1 MRLLLSWIDQLR
13 RITAENLASVSSA
26 LVSQFEEIVTAANA
40 WAGED
45 HDPTGVHTVV
55 KFKAQSTTPP
65 ALAGHL
71 VTYWDGTNLKYVKP
85 DGSTGNIV

>member
-1 MRLLLSWIDQLR
+1 MRLLLSWIDQFR
-13 RITAENLASVSSA
+13 RITVENLSSVA
-26 LVSQFEEIVTAANA
+26 NAIVSQFQEITEAANA
-40 WAGED
+40 WAAED
-45 HDPTGVHTVV
+45 HNTDGNHTVV
-55 KFKAQSTTPP
+55 KFKAQTTVPS